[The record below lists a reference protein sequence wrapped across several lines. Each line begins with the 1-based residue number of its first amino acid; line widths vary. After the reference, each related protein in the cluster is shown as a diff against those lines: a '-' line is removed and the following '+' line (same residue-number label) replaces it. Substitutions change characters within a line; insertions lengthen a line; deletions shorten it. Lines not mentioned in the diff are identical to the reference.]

1 MMKWTF
7 TSEKACALQEL
18 CDAYGPSS
26 SERNVQQI
34 LARRLSAAGLTCRG
48 DAIGN
53 LYVSAYQ
60 NSDFRIGVIAHC
72 DEIGMQI
79 TDIDE
84 HGLLRFRKLGGL
96 RATSL
101 IGHRVVVLT
110 ENGIVDGV
118 VGCDPLQDN
127 GTETGILVK
136 TSDLWI
142 DIGTESR
149 EESESHVSVGD
160 FALFKSDFARL
171 GKYRL
176 VGKALDDRL
185 GGFIMSELVM
195 ALASRISDADL
206 VGISTVQEE
215 INMGGI
221 AACHEPLDVAIV
233 VDVDFATD
241 IPTTHADMGPL
252 AIGYGVGMN
261 RNADSN
267 DVLQSIFCQ
276 VAKQL
281 QIPVQATLS
290 RNISGG
296 TDATIART
304 LGNVA
309 TINVNIP
316 LRYMHS
322 HYEMCDI
329 RDIEYTINAIIGLI
343 EYISSHHI
351 RNFVPWQQ

>member
-1 MMKWTF
+1 MKWIF
-7 TSEKACALQEL
+7 TSEKECALQEL

-26 SERNVQQI
+26 SEKNVQQI
-34 LARRLSAAGLTCRG
+34 LARRLSATGLTCRG

-53 LYVSAYQ
+53 LYASSYQ
-60 NSDFRIGVIAHC
+60 NSDFRIGIIAHC

-84 HGLLRFRKLGGL
+84 RGLLRFRKLGGL

-101 IGHRVVVLT
+101 IGHRIVILT
-110 ENGIVDGV
+110 DNGIIDGV

-149 EESESHVSVGD
+149 DESESHVSIGD
-160 FALFKSDFARL
+160 FALFKSDFMRL

-176 VGKALDDRL
+176 IGKAFDDRL

-221 AACHEPLDVAIV
+221 TACHEPLDVAIV

-241 IPTTHADMGPL
+241 IPTAHADMGSL
-252 AIGYGVGMN
+252 AIGYGVGIN

-267 DVLQSIFCQ
+267 GVLQSIFCQ
-276 VAKQL
+276 EAKRL
-281 QIPVQATLS
+281 KIPVQATLS

-304 LGNVA
+304 QGNIA
-309 TINVNIP
+309 TMNVNIP

-343 EYISSHHI
+343 EYISSHNI
-351 RNFVPWQQ
+351 RNVVPEQQ

>member
-7 TSEKACALQEL
+7 TNEKTCALQEL

-26 SERNVQQI
+26 SEGNVQQI

-53 LYVSAYQ
+53 LYVASHQ
-60 NSDFRIGVIAHC
+60 NSDFRIGIIAHC

-101 IGHRVVVLT
+101 IGHKVAVLT
-110 ENGIVDGV
+110 RDGIIDGI

-149 EESESHVSVGD
+149 DESELHVSVGD
-160 FALFKSDFARL
+160 FALFKSDFVRL

-176 VGKALDDRL
+176 IGKALDDRL
-185 GGFIMSELVM
+185 GGFIMSELVI
-195 ALASRISDADL
+195 ALASRISDVDL
-206 VGISTVQEE
+206 IGISTVQEE

-221 AACHEPLDVAIV
+221 AACREPLDVAIV

-241 IPTTHADMGPL
+241 IPTAHTDMGSL
-252 AIGYGVGMN
+252 AIGYGVGVN

-267 DVLQSIFCQ
+267 CVLQSIFCQ
-276 VAKQL
+276 EAKRQ

-296 TDATIART
+296 TDATVART

-322 HYEMCDI
+322 HYEMCDV
-329 RDIEYTINAIIGLI
+329 RDIEYAINAISGLI
-343 EYISSHHI
+343 EYIANNNI

>member
-1 MMKWTF
+1 MMKWIYTD
-7 TSEKACALQEL
+7 EKAHVLQEL
-18 CDAYGPSS
+18 SGGYGPSS
-26 SERNVQQI
+26 SEMHVQQI
-34 LARRLSAAGLTCRG
+34 LARRLSEAGLICRG

-53 LYVSAYQ
+53 LYASSS
-60 NSDFRIGVIAHC
+60 NCSDFRIGIIAHC

-101 IGHRVVVLT
+101 IGHRVVILT
-110 ENGIVDGV
+110 KDGIVDGV

-142 DIGTESR
+142 DIGAESK
-149 EESESHVSVGD
+149 EESVTQVSVGD
-160 FALFKSDFARL
+160 FALFKSDFAQLGEHRL
-171 GKYRL
+171 I
-176 VGKALDDRL
+176 GKALDNRL
-185 GGFIMSELVM
+185 GGFIMSEV
-195 ALASRISDADL
+195 AIAIAPQISNASIVA
-206 VGISTVQEE
+206 ISTVQEE

-241 IPTTHADMGPL
+241 IPTTHTDMGSL
-252 AIGYGVGMN
+252 AIGYGVGIN

-267 DVLQSIFCQ
+267 GVLQSIFCQ
-276 VAKQL
+276 EAKRL

-296 TDATIART
+296 TDATIVRT
-304 LGNVA
+304 QGNIA